1 MNFKLDLK
9 CVLIM
14 FFILIIVHQCFKLW
28 NSEGFDLAAYK
39 AKRAASYA
47 ASKKEAAERR
57 RKRKERK
64 KKGIK
69 SKKKKFN
76 VKAWRKSQVAGGRGK
91 SKHLK

>member
-28 NSEGFDLAAYK
+28 NSEGFDLAAYN
-39 AKRAASYA
+39 ARRAANYA
-47 ASKKEAAERR
+47 ASKKRAAERR
-57 RKRKERK
+57 SK
-64 KKGIK
+64 KKGTK
-69 SKKKKFN
+69 SKKRKFN
-76 VKAWRKSQVAGGRGK
+76 VKAWRKSQVAGGRGR

>member
-28 NSEGFDLAAYK
+28 NSEGFNSTAY
-39 AKRAASYA
+39 RRGRYA
-47 ASKKEAAERR
+47 ALKKEAAERK

-76 VKAWRKSQVAGGRGK
+76 VKAWRKSQAAGRRGR
-91 SKHLK
+91 